1 MSCESGIA
9 KRLEP
14 LPEGLMQMP
23 FGTFPGSLN
32 LMCGQSE
39 AVKSSRTW
47 AYRAVLG
54 HLACQ
59 TFESELGKQTAPH
72 GWFNIYFAGLCELDL
87 WKGADILV
95 LGDFCSGQ
103 KEDKFRAQ
111 GYNEPLTTMGLN
123 RLYGP

>member
-1 MSCESGIA
+1 
-9 KRLEP
+9 
-14 LPEGLMQMP
+14 MQMP

-54 HLACQ
+54 YLGCQ